1 MIYDKQCKNSKGD
14 EKKMKKCT
22 ILSAV
27 CMLIILVGCTKDK
40 ENLAEEM
47 KNQVEELQAKNVEL
61 IKEKEV
67 LELNNKNLSEKS
79 ESYENHIQ
87 ELSVRNAELEENLE
101 LYSTGIE
108 TEAKIIVHK
117 LDTVLN
123 FEEVT
128 SDLPE
133 IYKYPLNDE
142 VIYTAQ
148 TNDKIIVKSFIEYGT
163 ESYIRVILPD
173 NTTGYIKCKF
183 NPYINDNFTPI
194 GKLTVDDKQIT
205 ILKMDDSFC
214 DFDYPNLKELPS
226 ETSENVCEL
235 GFVSSIV
242 KSIAITADYNWVK
255 IQFNEQEGWVPA
267 KKLSRGRGGPVV
279 EDPETSVQWEFVNKH
294 FI

>member
-1 MIYDKQCKNSKGD
+1 M
-14 EKKMKKCT
+14 
-22 ILSAV
+22 
-27 CMLIILVGCTKDK
+27 CMLIILGGCTKDK
-40 ENLAEEM
+40 ENVAKEM
-47 KNQVEELQAKNVEL
+47 QNQIEELQKTNAEL
-61 IKEKEV
+61 VKEND
-67 LELNNKNLSEKS
+67 ELALNIKNLSEIN
-79 ESYENHIQ
+79 ESYEKQIQ
-87 ELSVRNAELEENLE
+87 ELSVRNEELVENLE

-108 TEAKIIVHK
+108 TEAQIIVHK

-133 IYKYPLNDE
+133 IYKFPLNDE
-142 VIYTAQ
+142 VIYTVQ
-148 TNDKIIVKSFIEYGT
+148 TNDEINVKSFIEYGT
-163 ESYIRVILPD
+163 ENYIRVILPD

-214 DFDYPNLKELPS
+214 DFEYPNLKELPS

-235 GFVSSIV
+235 GFVSSSV

-255 IQFNEQEGWVPA
+255 I
-267 KKLSRGRGGPVV
+267 
-279 EDPETSVQWEFVNKH
+279 
-294 FI
+294 

>member
-1 MIYDKQCKNSKGD
+1 
-14 EKKMKKCT
+14 MKKCI

-27 CMLIILVGCTKDK
+27 CMLIILAGCTKDK
-40 ENLAEEM
+40 ENFAEEM
-47 KNQVEELQAKNVEL
+47 KNQIEELQAKNAEL
-61 IKEKEV
+61 IKEKEE

-117 LDTVLN
+117 LETVLN

-148 TNDKIIVKSFIEYGT
+148 TNDKINVKSFIEYGT

-214 DFDYPNLKELPS
+214 DFGYPNLKALPS
-226 ETSENVCEL
+226 ETSENICKL
-235 GFVSSIV
+235 GSVSSIV

-267 KKLSRGRGGPVV
+267 KELSRGKGGPVIM
-279 EDPETSVQWEFVNKH
+279 DPATSVVWEFVNCH

>member
-1 MIYDKQCKNSKGD
+1 
-14 EKKMKKCT
+14 MKKCT

-47 KNQVEELQAKNVEL
+47 KNQVEELQAKNAEL
-61 IKEKEV
+61 IKEKEE